1 MAHNKDVKYVG
12 DSRVPAER
20 RKLRPRPYSEFPGRT
35 EAFFPNFLL
44 KEWMVAVV
52 VLIAFMMLVVVQPA
66 PLEPT
71 PANPNESDYIPLP
84 DWYFLFLYQFLK
96 YFPGDWKIVGSIVIP
111 GILGLAFLLAPWL
124 DRGPERRPS
133 KRPIATG
140 VMLVTVIG
148 IVVLTY
154 LSIVDHENQ
163 VAAKAET
170 EQSQDGSGGASGD
183 IAGTDNRAEFDP
195 AAAYAA
201 SCLSCHGG
209 NLEGTA
215 FAPTLVGLTLSA
227 EEISDIIQN
236 GKPPE
241 KFNGMMG
248 GMFKGSEEERLTL
261 ANWILEHK

>member
-12 DSRVPAER
+12 DSRVRADR
-20 RKLRPRPYSEFPGRT
+20 VKLRPRPYSEYPGKT
-35 EAFFPNFLL
+35 EPFFPNFLL

-52 VLIAFMMLVVVQPA
+52 VLIAFLMLVVIQPA
-66 PLEPT
+66 PLEPH

-96 YFPGDWKIVGSIVIP
+96 YFPGDWKVVGSIVIP

-140 VMLVTVIG
+140 IMLVTVIG

-154 LSIVDHENQ
+154 LSIVDHEKQ
-163 VAAKAET
+163 VAAKAGT
-170 EQSQDGSGGASGD
+170 EQSQDGGNGSVAGD
-183 IAGTDNRAEFDP
+183 TPGTEQATFDP

-201 SCLSCHGG
+201 SCLMCHGD

-215 FAPTLVGLTLSA
+215 AAPSLTGLTLSA
-227 EEISDIIQN
+227 EEVSDIIQN
-236 GKPPE
+236 GKPPR
-241 KFNGMMG
+241 MPG
-248 GMFKGSEEERLTL
+248 GMFKGSDDERLAL
-261 ANWILEHK
+261 ANWVLEHK